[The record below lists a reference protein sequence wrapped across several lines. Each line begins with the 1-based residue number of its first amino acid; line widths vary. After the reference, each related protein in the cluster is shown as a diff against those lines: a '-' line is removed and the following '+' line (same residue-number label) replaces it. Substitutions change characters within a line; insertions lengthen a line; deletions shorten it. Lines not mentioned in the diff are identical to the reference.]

1 MDEQRGDSAVEDA
14 EALNGPVGLTDEQL
28 LNAAANK
35 PSALS
40 DEEKQSTLDWF
51 LDDGAEGSEIEP
63 LYRIQIDVST
73 NPEVQ
78 DFKDWVIKP
87 VPSERID
94 YLRRQFSIVQGN
106 RDQRRR
112 RGALGTELDAA
123 KFNGQLVFEATADPD
138 LEEVMR
144 RKPGAWTAGWE
155 LVVHRFRFKPL
166 LVDQI
171 AGQILTYSGGDD
183 EAVRTATEIKA
194 AGN

>member
-1 MDEQRGDSAVEDA
+1 MEEQRGGTLA
-14 EALNGPVGLTDEQL
+14 EAEDGVPQLTDEQL
-28 LNAAANK
+28 LDAAAHR
-35 PSALS
+35 PESLS

-51 LDDGAEGSEIEP
+51 LADEGEGAAVEP
-63 LYRIQIDVST
+63 HYRIQIDVST
-73 NPEVQ
+73 NPEIQ

-87 VPSERID
+87 IPSERID
-94 YLRRQFSIVQGN
+94 YLRRQFTIAVGN

-112 RGALGTELDAA
+112 RTAAVGTELDAA

-144 RKPGAWTAGWE
+144 RKPGAWTAGWQ

-183 EAVRTATEIKA
+183 EAVRTATEIQA